1 MPNTSVS
8 TPQEKAYAAAVEAG
22 GTHGVGSIIESFGEG
37 DGITTFLF
45 ESKLKGYKDWRWSV
59 TVFQLNDAAE
69 PTVSEVV
76 LLPGTESL
84 VAPDWVPWSERLA
97 DYKALQAELEA
108 QAALDAAEAEDSDD
122 VDSDDE
128 ADEDLDQDESDEVE
142 VEDSAE
148 QIADNVDAFAAVEN
162 SDVAEEDLAPADL
175 EEGKEAEGD
184 AKATRRKPPRF
195 FGRRKRAAKD
205 NARGKG
211 KDPQN

>member
-1 MPNTSVS
+1 MPNPSVS

-97 DYKALQAELEA
+97 DYKALQLELEK
-108 QAALDAAEAEDSDD
+108 QAALDAEEAGDDPEDDDSDETQDSEADSNTDSDEPAEASAN
-122 VDSDDE
+122 E
-128 ADEDLDQDESDEVE
+128 AAGEGQG
-142 VEDSAE
+142 
-148 QIADNVDAFAAVEN
+148 
-162 SDVAEEDLAPADL
+162 AEELAVANL
-175 EEGKEAEGD
+175 EEGEDAENDSEDTG
-184 AKATRRKPPRF
+184 RKPPRF
-195 FGRRKRAAKD
+195 LRRRKGFKIKK
-205 NARGKG
+205 ARGKG
-211 KDPQN
+211 KNPQD